1 VTNGLAVVVL
11 SLSAAFAFATSS
23 SLKHVSAGQVPDA
36 QDLHPRALGRLVR
49 ATLAHPLWLGG
60 ILADLVG
67 LSLQIVALHLG
78 ALGVVQ
84 PLLVSG
90 LLFALVLRRGAQRHI
105 SLREIAWGVVL
116 TLSLAGFL
124 VLAGTARAPVHA
136 HAASRV
142 PAVAAAVAGVVLATA
157 CVLLG
162 RRLRHGGRSAALLG
176 IAVGAIYA
184 GTAALLKA
192 LTGIAL
198 HGPAALFSSWQLYT
212 VIVVGAGGLLLN
224 QVAFQAGPLAAS
236 LPAIATVDPLLSIA
250 LGVIIYDEHIR
261 HGLASG
267 FGLGALLLVLGV
279 AVIQLARREAG
290 DADAAIAAEAR
301 RE

>member
-11 SLSAAFAFATSS
+11 SLSAAFAFAMSS

-49 ATLAHPLWLGG
+49 STLSHPLWLGG
-60 ILADLVG
+60 IVADLVG

-90 LLFALVLRRGAQRHI
+90 LLFALILRRGAQRHI

-142 PAVAAAVAGVVLATA
+142 PAVAAAVAGVILATA

-184 GTAALLKA
+184 ATAALLKA

-198 HGPAALFSSWQLYT
+198 HGPLALFSSWQLFT
-212 VIVVGAGGLLLN
+212 VIAVGAGGLLLN

-250 LGVIIYDEHIR
+250 LGVIVYDEHIR
-261 HGLASG
+261 HNLASG

-279 AVIQLARREAG
+279 AVIQLARREAS
-290 DADAAIAAEAR
+290 AATAAETR
-301 RE
+301 REQLG